1 MNAAIYARYSSD
13 LQRESSIDD
22 QVRNC
27 RRRAAAEGWEVG
39 TIYADKAISGTDANR
54 PEYQRMLAAA
64 SHQEFDVLLVDD
76 LSRFSRDSVEQ
87 ERAIRKMEFQQIRIV
102 SASDGY
108 DSTSKA
114 RKVHR
119 GFKGLMNEVFL
130 DDLRDKVHRGLAG
143 QAEKGRWCGGRPYG
157 YKLKPIFDP
166 TRLDP
171 YGQPERIA
179 TVLEIDEQQAPFVR
193 SIFERFAEGAS
204 CFTIAKELNEAGV
217 ASPGSSWRRE
227 VRRCKG
233 WLGSSVRSILKNP
246 LYTGQQHWNT
256 SQYLRDPDT
265 GKDRRRARPRA
276 EWTVVRQEHLRIVS
290 DDLFQRAQTRT
301 RARANPGDARLKAGG
316 KAKYLLSGLLTCG
329 RCGSHYILHD
339 RRCYACSG
347 HAFGR
352 ACSNSTRIRRS
363 AIEAAVLTPLRE
375 DLLSPARI
383 EQMARKLQ
391 QAYAAQ
397 LREQQSKTAERPKE
411 ILALEA
417 RIERLRERQR
427 KGDEDM
433 TSAEL
438 DLVIERAQTERQRLI
453 DQQPVARESAKILA
467 FLPQAAAE
475 CRKQIELALDGHAR
489 AIEKARHALRQFFGQ
504 IKLIPE
510 GNNELWAEYLI
521 EPGNLVKIAGGA
533 GTWYRGRGI

>member
-1 MNAAIYARYSSD
+1 MRVAAYARYSSD

-27 RRRAAAEGWEVG
+27 RRRAAADGWEIA
-39 TIYADKAISGTDANR
+39 TIFADKAITGTNANR
-54 PEYQRMLAAA
+54 PAYQRMLAAA
-64 SHQEFDVLLVDD
+64 ARQEFDVLVVDD

-87 ERAIRKMEFQQIRIV
+87 ERAIRRMEFQQIRIV

-114 RKVHR
+114 RKMHR
-119 GFKGLMNEVFL
+119 GFKGLMNEIFI

-166 TRLDP
+166 NRLDP

-179 TVLEIDEQQAPFVR
+179 TVLEIDEQQAAFVR
-193 SIFERFAEGAS
+193 LIFERYAEGAS
-204 CFTIAKELNEAGV
+204 CLTIAAELNEAGV
-217 ASPGSSWRRE
+217 ASPGSTWRRE

-233 WLGSSVRSILKNP
+233 WINSSVRSILRNP
-246 LYTGQQHWNT
+246 LYTGVQHWNT

-276 EWTVVRQEHLRIVS
+276 EWTVSRQEHLRIVS
-290 DDLFQRAQTRT
+290 DELFQRAQSRT

-329 RCGSHYILHD
+329 RCGSHYVLHD
-339 RRCYACSG
+339 KRSYACSG
-347 HAFGR
+347 HAGGR
-352 ACSNSTRIRRS
+352 ACTNSTRVRRS
-363 AIEAAVLTPLRE
+363 AIEAAILDPLRD

-383 EQMARKLQ
+383 ERMARKLQ
-391 QAYAAQ
+391 QGFAAQ
-397 LREQQSKTAERPKE
+397 LQEQHAKAEERPKE
-411 ILALEA
+411 IRAIEA

-433 TSAEL
+433 TGAEL
-438 DLVIERAQTERQRLI
+438 DLVIESAEADRQRLLE
-453 DQQPVARESAKILA
+453 QQPAAKESAKVLV
-467 FLPQAAAE
+467 FLPRAAAE
-475 CRKQIELALDGHAR
+475 YRKQIALALDGHSR
-489 AIEKARHALRQFFGQ
+489 ATEKARHVLRQLLGPV
-504 IKLIPE
+504 KLIPE
-510 GNNELWAEYLI
+510 GTELWAEYSI
-521 EPGNLVKIAGGA
+521 EPGNLIKVAGA